1 MDANG
6 DYSLAITPLTSGAT
20 TTTLTGQ
27 IADPRGD
34 VLVLAP
40 EDRPAVV
47 VTELDLG
54 LILDQRIQEPIQRG
68 YRPELYRFHNK

>member
-1 MDANG
+1 MLRRG
-6 DYSLAITPLTSGAT
+6 LP
-20 TTTLTGQ
+20 TTLALKGMSIIVGAAK
-27 IADPRGD
+27 IADPRGE

-40 EDRPAVV
+40 EDRPVAV

-68 YRPELYRFHNK
+68 YRPELYRFHNR